1 LLPPI
6 TASRLAVMVLGGL
19 ALQGWVLLV
28 PVVIRNGLRVRWIGL
43 RDRAHGGWESAS
55 VATSGLAIVCAE
67 LKILFLAVIFWI
79 AFVLWLLTALAAHVA
94 TESLAGFRRSRG
106 RGAP

>member
-1 LLPPI
+1 
-6 TASRLAVMVLGGL
+6 MVLGGL

-28 PVVIRNGLRVRWIGL
+28 PAVIRNGLRVRWIGL
-43 RDRAHGGWESAS
+43 RDQAHGGWELAS
-55 VATSGLAIVCAE
+55 VATSGETGWPGLSTVS
-67 LKILFLAVIFWI
+67 LVIFWI
-79 AFVLWLLTALAAHVA
+79 AFVLWLLTALAAPVA